1 MTAVLISHENDKAV
15 YTTEVSQEVFE
26 QAITRVYQRTK
37 GRYQI
42 PGFRKG
48 RAPRKLI
55 EANYGVGVFYDD
67 ALNEVLPDAIEAAT
81 KELGLEP
88 IGQPSVDLKDFEVG
102 KTIVFEVTTETQP
115 HPALGDYK
123 TIEVVRREVSVG
135 EEQIDEV
142 IRREQEKNGVQRE
155 VSDRPARD
163 GDEVTIDFD
172 GAMDG
177 APFEGGKGEG
187 HKLILGSNSFIPGFE
202 KQIEGH
208 SVGEEFDIDVT
219 FPENYG
225 AQELAG
231 KAAVF
236 HIVLHGISEREL
248 PELDDDFAQD
258 VSEFD
263 TMDEYRQS
271 VKEHLEKEAEERNR
285 AQCENDA
292 IEKLIEISDVHVPQ
306 AMIDEQVEQQIRDL
320 ANQVQQMGLGLDKY
334 LEYTNQTMEQLR
346 AQHAPMAERR
356 VSGDLVLTSL
366 VEAERIEASDEEIDA
381 EIRRL
386 GERYGAKDVE
396 DFVKRVK
403 EAGNDVLVAQDVK
416 KKKAI
421 DRLMECVRFVEP
433 KEEAGAEADTE
444 AEEV

>member
-48 RAPRKLI
+48 HAPRKLI

-67 ALNEVLPDAIEAAT
+67 ALNEVLPGAIEAAT

-88 IGQPSVDLKDFEVG
+88 IGQPSVDLKDFEAG

-115 HPALGDYK
+115 HPTLGDYK
-123 TIEVVRREVSVG
+123 AIEVAKRETSVSD
-135 EEQIDEV
+135 EQVDEV

-155 VSDRPARD
+155 VSDRPAGD
-163 GDEVTIDFD
+163 GDEVTIDFEGSVD
-172 GAMDG
+172 GV
-177 APFEGGKGEG
+177 PFEGGKAEG
-187 HKLILGSNSFIPGFE
+187 HKLVLGSNSFIPGFE
-202 KQIEGH
+202 KQVEGH

-271 VKEHLEKEAEERNR
+271 VKENLEKEAGERNR

-334 LEYTNQTMEQLR
+334 LEYTNQTIDQLR
-346 AQHAPMAERR
+346 EQHAPMAERR
-356 VSGDLVLTSL
+356 VAGDLVLTSL
-366 VEAERIEASDEEIDA
+366 VEAECIEASDEEIEA

-403 EAGNDVLVAQDVK
+403 EAGNDALVAQDVK

-433 KEEAGAEADTE
+433 KAEAEEATDAE

>member
-48 RAPRKLI
+48 HAPRKLI

-67 ALNEVLPDAIEAAT
+67 ALNEVLPGAIEAAT

-88 IGQPSVDLKDFEVG
+88 IGQPSVDLKDFEAG

-115 HPALGDYK
+115 HPTLGDYK
-123 TIEVVRREVSVG
+123 AIEVAKRETSVSD
-135 EEQIDEV
+135 EQVDEV

-155 VSDRPARD
+155 VSDRPAGD
-163 GDEVTIDFD
+163 GDEVTIDFEGSVD
-172 GAMDG
+172 GV
-177 APFEGGKGEG
+177 PFEGGKAEG
-187 HKLILGSNSFIPGFE
+187 HKLVLGSNSFIPGFE
-202 KQIEGH
+202 KQVEGH

-271 VKEHLEKEAEERNR
+271 VKENLEKEAGERNR

-334 LEYTNQTMEQLR
+334 LEYTNQTIDQLR
-346 AQHAPMAERR
+346 EQHAPMAERR
-356 VSGDLVLTSL
+356 VAGDLVLTSL
-366 VEAERIEASDEEIDA
+366 VEAECIEASDEEIEA

-403 EAGNDVLVAQDVK
+403 EAGNDALVAQDVK

-433 KEEAGAEADTE
+433 KAE
-444 AEEV
+444 AEEATDAEAKEV